1 MIKETMTI
9 AMSTDQIASRQTS
22 FLMARS
28 QILCSPNNKHTFRN
42 CVKTNVLSHGVL
54 ADPFFSQKQIYVL
67 RYNNDIITFS

>member
-1 MIKETMTI
+1 MIKETMTM

-28 QILCSPNNKHTFRN
+28 QILSSPNNKHTFRD

-54 ADPFFSQKQIYVL
+54 ADPFFSQKQIYLL
-67 RYNNDIITFS
+67 RYNNDNIIFL